1 MSDIVNETMSNEG
14 AVSMETISD
23 TSMSVVNI
31 NVDTEVIEKLILT
44 DEIVDIVKLTLQQ
57 MFENFLNQNKEELE
71 KYNLNLNPEIQTYML
86 ILCKENSTFFTEIE
100 NSFKLIILDNTIN
113 TKDIPEF
120 LKIVIKIYE
129 VIKNKKI
136 SSNVDPYEVIEIIL
150 HILFMLYIQTNKKY
164 DAETANQSVEQIVKI
179 IKVAI
184 ELLKLQ
190 GIKIPANGCFS
201 CLFKK

>member
-1 MSDIVNETMSNEG
+1 MSDIINETMSNEG

-31 NVDTEVIEKLILT
+31 NVDTEVIETLILT

>member
-57 MFENFLNQNKEELE
+57 MFEKFLNQNKEELE